1 MNTDVVSRVRAN
13 PKFAELE
20 RKRSL
25 FSRQLAVLMVVI
37 YGGFI
42 YAVAFQ
48 KPFLATKIGS
58 VVTLGLPIGLGVIL
72 SAILITGWYV
82 ARANGEYEQLIR
94 EIVEDTQ

>member
-1 MNTDVVSRVRAN
+1 MNTDLVSRVRNN

-25 FSRQLAVLMVVI
+25 FSRQLAILMLVI

-42 YAVAFQ
+42 YAVAYQ
-48 KPFLATKIGS
+48 KPFLAIKVGAVT
-58 VVTLGLPIGLGVIL
+58 TLGFPIGIGVIL

-82 ARANGEYEQLIR
+82 HRANGEYEQLTR
-94 EIVEDTQ
+94 EIVEDAR